1 MSTRLPR
8 GVRLNNPGNVRYVE
22 GITST
27 YQGCIGS
34 DGAFCRFDTPH
45 NGLRALCKL
54 LLVYQD
60 RHGLRTVRGI
70 INRWAPPVENDTSA
84 YVVAVAQQLDVGPDV
99 ELDLRREGT
108 LASLAIAIVQHENG
122 QQPYE
127 VDRVLAAA
135 GDALGLVHEVH
146 ADPPAIELEP
156 DTQAAGPLPDPAPEP
171 QQETP
176 MPLPLIA
183 IASAISTWGPTIAAL
198 IPQVA
203 TLFDHDKQTPAKIE
217 AAQVVVNKI
226 VETTGA
232 VNTEAAI
239 AAVTSNPEMLE
250 KVRAAV
256 ITAPEILPYVVVEV
270 GGGFSAARE
279 ANKAAILA
287 GTPLWQDRAFVITL
301 IPSVFPLLLLVDFLF
316 VHADLYKG
324 DIRTQ
329 IVTGVLGVIFVVSGY
344 WLGGSIGSARKT
356 DIIAAQAPQGVTK

>member
-1 MSTRLPR
+1 MTAPR
-8 GVRLNNPGNVRYVE
+8 GIRNNNPGNVRYVE

-34 DGAFCRFDTPH
+34 DGAFCKFDTPH

-60 RHGLRTVRGI
+60 RHGLRTVSGI
-70 INRWAPPVENDTSA
+70 INRWAPPSENDTSA
-84 YVVAVAQQLDVGPDV
+84 YVAAVAQHLDVGPDV

-108 LASLAIAIVQHENG
+108 LAALAIAIVQHENG

-146 ADPPAIELEP
+146 ADPPIIALEP
-156 DTQAAGPLPDPAPEP
+156 DTQAAGPLPDP
-171 QQETP
+171 QQETV

-239 AAVTSNPEMLE
+239 AAVTSSPEMLE

-279 ANKAAILA
+279 ANKAAMLA
-287 GTPLWQDRAFVITL
+287 NVPLWQDRAFMITL
-301 IPSVFPLLLLVDFLF
+301 ILLLFPLMLVIDVYY
-316 VHADLYKG
+316 VHPESYTGEL
-324 DIRTQ
+324 RTQ
-329 IVTGVLGVIFVVSGY
+329 IVTGVLGIIFVVSGY
-344 WLGGSIGSARKT
+344 WIGGSIGSARKT
-356 DIIAAQAPQGVTK
+356 DIIAAQQGAAK